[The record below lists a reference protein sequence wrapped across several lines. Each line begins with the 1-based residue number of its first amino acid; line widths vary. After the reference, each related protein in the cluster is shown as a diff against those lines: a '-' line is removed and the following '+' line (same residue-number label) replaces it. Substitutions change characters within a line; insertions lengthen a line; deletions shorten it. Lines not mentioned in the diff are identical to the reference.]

1 MDVFSKGKVKK
12 KIHFCRA
19 YWKKQQSSILI
30 WRQEGDERTPNPSP
44 PPPPHPPPPLTSR
57 KRLLAGQRCLSERQ
71 KMAGRVPDVLD
82 VCPQLVPQDRTKR
95 FYDGYITVCV
105 SYYCVN
111 K

>member
-1 MDVFSKGKVKK
+1 MP
-12 KIHFCRA
+12 
-19 YWKKQQSSILI
+19 QSHGCSQLG
-30 WRQEGDERTPNPSP
+30 QKETNELLLQCLHTLERRFLLVSGVSVSESYMKYLRSVPNSAQ
-44 PPPPHPPPPLTSR
+44 
-57 KRLLAGQRCLSERQ
+57 KQ
-71 KMAGRVPDVLD
+71 KMAGRVLDVLD

>member
-1 MDVFSKGKVKK
+1 
-12 KIHFCRA
+12 
-19 YWKKQQSSILI
+19 
-30 WRQEGDERTPNPSP
+30 
-44 PPPPHPPPPLTSR
+44 
-57 KRLLAGQRCLSERQ
+57 
-71 KMAGRVPDVLD
+71 MAGRVLDVLD

>member
-1 MDVFSKGKVKK
+1 MKK
-12 KIHFCRA
+12 NTFCRA

-30 WRQEGDERTPNPSP
+30 WRQEGDQRTPNPSP
-44 PPPPHPPPPLTSR
+44 PPDIPLRPSPLER
-57 KRLLAGQRCLSERQ
+57 GFLLASGVSVRE
-71 KMAGRVPDVLD
+71 KMAGRVGDVLD

>member
-1 MDVFSKGKVKK
+1 MP
-12 KIHFCRA
+12 
-19 YWKKQQSSILI
+19 QSHGCSQLG
-30 WRQEGDERTPNPSP
+30 QKETNELLPLQ
-44 PPPPHPPPPLTSR
+44 HPPPPIHIPPPVPPHAR
-57 KRLLAGQRCLSERQ
+57 KMLLAGQRCFSERITYEVPNLDK
-71 KMAGRVPDVLD
+71 KMAGRVVDVLD